1 MCMTLAAPP
10 LADTGKLRSLFRQLS
25 AASCPRS
32 YNFHL
37 HSICSDGQLSPEKI
51 IDQAIAIGLKGLA
64 ITDHHSVRGYLAA
77 SRYLA
82 HLKVPCP
89 PTLYSGIE
97 VTAQLLGVEVHIL
110 GYGFDPEHPSL
121 TPYQQRMSPL
131 DRDADASVVI
141 AALHQAQGI
150 TILAHPAR
158 YKRSAPELIE
168 AAVQSGIDG
177 VETFYSYNNSQPWQ
191 PTPETTLMVG
201 NLAAIYHL
209 LQTCGTDTHG
219 SNILVRI

>member
-1 MCMTLAAPP
+1 MTLAAPP

-37 HSICSDGQLSPEKI
+37 HTICSDGQLTPEQI

-97 VTAQLLGVEVHIL
+97 ITAQLLGVEVHIL
-110 GYGFDPEHPSL
+110 GYGFEPEHPSL
-121 TPYQQRMSPL
+121 IPYQQRMSPMGQE
-131 DRDADASVVI
+131 AEASAVI
-141 AALHQAQGI
+141 SALHQAQGI
-150 TILAHPAR
+150 AILAHPAR

-168 AAVQSGIDG
+168 AAVHRGIDG
-177 VETFYSYNNSQPWQ
+177 VETFYCYGNAHPWQ
-191 PTPETTLMVG
+191 PTSDTTLTVG
-201 NLAAIYHL
+201 NLAAMYHL